1 MSEFVKDQW
10 VECVD
15 AGGNTCIKNG
25 GFYRIEKVS
34 PFCGTV
40 DLEGV
45 SNPCF
50 KSRFRPVSWQVGKTY
65 KTTLEGVT
73 ATIDKVDSMFVYGP
87 RSDTPGDK
95 WMWHVETGLFDGYED
110 STSEPHLTPYLVDT
124 DPSPAVETSEPSKSQ
139 QIRDDVHQFD
149 TGAVRGTDANGTRF
163 DLISPHILQALAE
176 TYAEGAQKYGDDN
189 WLKGIPSKDLMN
201 HALRHINLWQLGDTS
216 EDHLAHAMW
225 NLGAIIHFTKTRPE
239 LIVRQYAPQ
248 PE

>member
-1 MSEFVKDQW
+1 MGLTRYMTGAENQTWILDLDEHEWTGPFSGSGAQNAAAALNAGADRAAYDW
-10 VECVD
+10 VDCFE
-15 AGGNTCIKNG
+15 A
-25 GFYRIEKVS
+25 EKRM
-34 PFCGTV
+34 
-40 DLEGV
+40 
-45 SNPCF
+45 
-50 KSRFRPVSWQVGKTY
+50 K
-65 KTTLEGVT
+65 
-73 ATIDKVDSMFVYGP
+73 
-87 RSDTPGDK
+87 
-95 WMWHVETGLFDGYED
+95 
-110 STSEPHLTPYLVDT
+110 
-124 DPSPAVETSEPSKSQ
+124 AVALQT
-139 QIRDDVHQFD
+139 FD

-201 HALRHINLWQLGDTS
+201 HALRHINLWQLGDAS

>member
-10 VECVD
+10 VECVHGVPRLFEYG
-15 AGGNTCIKNG
+15 AC
-25 GFYRIEKVS
+25 YRVRENRD
-34 PFCGTV
+34 GTNDV
-40 DLEGV
+40 YIDG
-45 SNPCF
+45 SSQSWHH
-50 KSRFRPVSWQVGKTY
+50 SRFRPVEWKVGRTY
-65 KTTLEGVT
+65 KTTREGVT
-73 ATIDKVDSMFVYGP
+73 VLVTHIGEKNVIGTI
-87 RSDTPGDK
+87 SDTANCGIVFDK
-95 WMWHVETGLFDGYED
+95 LTGWHTGNECKDR
-110 STSEPHLTPYLVDT
+110 TSARDLTPYLAAE
-124 DPSPAVETSEPSKSQ
+124 PSPAVETTEPSKSQ
-139 QIRDDVHQFD
+139 TIRDDVHQFD

-176 TYAEGAQKYGDDN
+176 TYAEGAKKYGDDN

-248 PE
+248 SQ